1 MVKHRRTVI
10 FGGVFFALLISMSC
24 LPASATR
31 LPKWFLFEK
40 KDSLKEWEEK
50 MFKGKVF
57 YSVIVTNIDGY
68 LSAYSENSASGI
80 FYKLRFE
87 ARRFP
92 MASWKWK
99 VVRFPEKKETADL
112 SRGWVEKDYYAARF
126 YVIFPKLAFNLTKAL
141 EYIWDENI
149 PEGTIITSPYSKNIR
164 LMVIESGKKN
174 LGQWV
179 FEERNIY
186 DDFKKAFGRE
196 PNEVG
201 AIAIMTDTDNT
212 ASTAEAYYDEIKVG
226 YKNEG
231 Q

>member
-1 MVKHRRTVI
+1 MSKYI
-10 FGGVFFALLISMSC
+10 KSIAGGVLFALIINTSC
-24 LPASATR
+24 MPVFAAR

-57 YSVIVTNIDGY
+57 YSVIVNNIDGY
-68 LSAYSENSASGI
+68 LSAYSKSSASGI
-80 FYKLRFE
+80 FYKLRFDPKIT
-87 ARRFP
+87 P

-99 VVRFPEKKETADL
+99 VVKFPEKKENLDL
-112 SRGWVEKDYYAARF
+112 GQGWVEKDDYAARF

-149 PEGTIITSPYSKNIR
+149 PEGTIIISPYSKNIR
-164 LMVIESGKKN
+164 LMVVESGKKN

-186 DDFKKAFGRE
+186 EDFKKAFGRE

-212 ASTAEAYYDEIKVG
+212 ASTAEAYYDEIKVR
-226 YKNEG
+226 YKK
-231 Q
+231 